1 MKFIKN
7 RFFRLFLFLIGF
19 IGIVTSIFS
28 LIAFVTS
35 YKIFDGNV
43 SRNTDYLTSK
53 KMCEDIK
60 ESLLI
65 EQASA
70 IRSYNR
76 NNLDLTNNKI
86 YMVDYNN
93 YMNDKNIVDEYS
105 FSDIFTGA
113 SSEDINDL
121 FRILIGNDDLNY
133 MDYPYGINK
142 YIQMSFSDFDK
153 ALSKASFP
161 FSWDEYSDVE
171 NDGDFSSVKDY
182 KEYSATMKG
191 KAYAALKAAV
201 DSEYISGA
209 FNDGDYIVYDGENLL
224 IYSPANGY
232 IYQNNQFYKNGGVL
246 YVSDVDKNTS
256 IYVSYPEED
265 SLKGEIDKCK
275 YIATS
280 HIYMNPEEL
289 CIASLDFEIRELFIR
304 EEIYNN
310 RYYVFSTGAS
320 FDGVKAVSFSLNSL
334 EFGAYPYLDKD
345 DKDDSSISYKKSV
358 EKLKDCSDIFISYDA
373 NTEKLEQW
381 YLDSAGKKVGFE
393 YIDKHFLED
402 LKTEVDNSFFL
413 TFSLEDSF
421 YDSIYSSLYDVC
433 KMIPNPSLVA
443 VIGFIIFLVAVILIT
458 IGEPPVIRT
467 IDRLPVAVGL
477 ALVIAAISCVYYLSW
492 TLYNRVTRFNEYITN
507 EKYSFLGIVVLV
519 IAVIY
524 IICAAIYL
532 SVTRR
537 IKCRKFLEGFISYRF
552 LKWFYINVFGKLKG
566 RTRLTI
572 TVVLF
577 LLVNSVSIP
586 AIWYTGRSYNGLIFV
601 ALMAMTDLYV
611 AYRLVKCMTDSELI
625 LSATKRIENGELDA
639 KVDTH
644 KLSFNNL
651 ELGESVN
658 SLGSGLSNAI
668 ESSVRDE
675 RTKAELITNVSH
687 DIKTPLTSIIN
698 YVDLLKRENIDNPK
712 ALEYIN
718 VIDKKSERLKQL
730 ILDLIEASKTSTGNI
745 ELERTNMNLVELMG
759 QVAGEYE
766 DKFSEKNLELIQNI
780 SAERVVIN
788 ADGRR
793 IFRIID
799 NVMNNI
805 YKYAL
810 QGSRV
815 YLDMTVDPDTLVID
829 DETAGASED
838 EVDVSDNTRFVKLAF
853 KNVSSKMLNIS
864 PEELVERFVRGDESR
879 ATEGSGL
886 GLSIA
891 KNLTELHGGTFDIEI
906 DGDLFKVNITFPVV

>member
-28 LIAFVTS
+28 LIAFVAS

-105 FSDIFTGA
+105 FSDIFTGV

-191 KAYAALKAAV
+191 KAYVALKAAV

>member
-28 LIAFVTS
+28 LIAFVAS

-105 FSDIFTGA
+105 FSDIFTGV

>member
-28 LIAFVTS
+28 LIAFVAS

-105 FSDIFTGA
+105 FSDIFTGV

-191 KAYAALKAAV
+191 KAYVALKAAV

-879 ATEGSGL
+879 STEGSGL

>member
-28 LIAFVTS
+28 LIAFVAS

-93 YMNDKNIVDEYS
+93 YMNDKNKVDEYS
-105 FSDIFTGA
+105 FSDIFTGV

-879 ATEGSGL
+879 STEGSGL

>member
-28 LIAFVTS
+28 LIAFVAS

-105 FSDIFTGA
+105 FSDIFTGV

-879 ATEGSGL
+879 STEGSGL

>member
-1 MKFIKN
+1 
-7 RFFRLFLFLIGF
+7 LIGF

-28 LIAFVTS
+28 LIAFVAS

-65 EQASA
+65 EQANA

-86 YMVDYNN
+86 YMVDYDD
-93 YMNDKNIVDEYS
+93 YMNDKNKVSEYK
-105 FSDIFTGA
+105 FLDIFTGL
-113 SSEDINDL
+113 SSEDINDY
-121 FRILIGNDDLNY
+121 FRVVIGNDDVNY
-133 MDYPYGINK
+133 SYYPYAVNEF
-142 YIQMSFSDFDK
+142 IQMSFSDFDK

-161 FSWDEYSDVE
+161 FSWDEYSDIE
-171 NDGDFSSVKDY
+171 NDGDASNVKDY

-209 FNDGDYIVYDGENLL
+209 FNDGDYVVYDGENLL

-232 IYQNNQFYKNGGVL
+232 IYQNNRFYKNGGVL
-246 YVSDVDKNTS
+246 YVSDVDENTS
-256 IYVSYPEED
+256 IYVSYPEEN
-265 SLKGEIDKCK
+265 SYKGEIDKCK

-289 CIASLDFEIRELFIR
+289 CIASLDFDIRELFIR

-334 EFGAYPYLDKD
+334 EFGAFPYIDKD
-345 DKDDSSISYKKSV
+345 DKDDSSISYKKSL

-381 YLDSAGKKVGFE
+381 YLDSTGKKVGFE

-443 VIGFIIFLVAVILIT
+443 AIGFIIFLVAVILIT

-477 ALVIAAISCVYYLSW
+477 ALVIAAISCVYHLSW
-492 TLYNRVTRFNEYITN
+492 TLYNRVTGFNEYITN
-507 EKYSFLGIVVLV
+507 EKYGFLGIVVLV

-552 LKWFYINVFGKLKG
+552 LKWLYINVFGKLKG

-577 LLVNSVSIP
+577 LLVNAVCIP

-601 ALMAMTDLYV
+601 ALMALTDLYV

-766 DKFSEKNLELIQNI
+766 DKFLEKNLELIQNI

-815 YLDMTVDPDTLVID
+815 YLDMTVDPDTLLID
-829 DETAGASED
+829 DEATGASED
-838 EVDVSDNTRFVKLAF
+838 EGDSGDNTRYVKLAF

-879 ATEGSGL
+879 STEGSGL

>member
-28 LIAFVTS
+28 LIAFVAS

-65 EQASA
+65 EQANA

-86 YMVDYNN
+86 YMVDYDD
-93 YMNDKNIVDEYS
+93 YMNDKNKVSEYK
-105 FSDIFTGA
+105 FLDIFTGL
-113 SSEDINDL
+113 SSEDINDY
-121 FRILIGNDDLNY
+121 FRVVIGNDDVNY
-133 MDYPYGINK
+133 SYYPYAVNEF
-142 YIQMSFSDFDK
+142 IQMSFSDFDK

-161 FSWDEYSDVE
+161 FSWDEYSDIE
-171 NDGDFSSVKDY
+171 NDGDASNVKDY

-209 FNDGDYIVYDGENLL
+209 FNDGDYVVYDGENLL

-232 IYQNNQFYKNGGVL
+232 IYQNNRFYKNGGVL
-246 YVSDVDKNTS
+246 YVSDVDENTS
-256 IYVSYPEED
+256 IYVSYPEEN
-265 SLKGEIDKCK
+265 SYKGEIDKCK

-289 CIASLDFEIRELFIR
+289 CIASLDFDIRELFIR

-334 EFGAYPYLDKD
+334 EFGAFPYIDKD
-345 DKDDSSISYKKSV
+345 DKDDSSISYKKSL

-381 YLDSAGKKVGFE
+381 YLDSTGKKVGFE

-443 VIGFIIFLVAVILIT
+443 AIGFIIFLVAVILIT

-477 ALVIAAISCVYYLSW
+477 ALVIAAISCVYHLSW
-492 TLYNRVTRFNEYITN
+492 TLYNRVTGFNEYITN
-507 EKYSFLGIVVLV
+507 EKYGFLGIVVLV

-552 LKWFYINVFGKLKG
+552 LKWLYINVFGKLKG

-577 LLVNSVSIP
+577 LLVNAVCIP

-601 ALMAMTDLYV
+601 ALMALTDLYV

-766 DKFSEKNLELIQNI
+766 DKFLEKNLELIQNI

-815 YLDMTVDPDTLVID
+815 YLDMTVDPDTLLID
-829 DETAGASED
+829 DEATGASED
-838 EVDVSDNTRFVKLAF
+838 EGDSGDNTRYVKLAF

-879 ATEGSGL
+879 STEGSGL

>member
-28 LIAFVTS
+28 LIAFVAS

-93 YMNDKNIVDEYS
+93 YMNDKNKVDEYS
-105 FSDIFTGA
+105 FSDIFTGV